1 MMDNRNKEE
10 NLLDETM
17 GTQKEQEKDL
27 TVDTVEDRKEASD
40 EEICSEEVKLLEV
53 PGEEATQEGESD
65 EVEETVPK
73 IKLSQKVKKSFQN
86 RKFRSGAYTA
96 AVSVVVI
103 AIVLVVNIFISR
115 FDWKLDL
122 SSNRIFTLTDATKDF
137 VKGIN
142 DDITI
147 YYLVK
152 AGDEYDYYV
161 NLAERYDALSDHIT
175 LEYKD
180 PVLYPKFAQ
189 TYTDS
194 AVTENSV
201 IVVNNTNGRSKYI
214 DSTEMQETSM
224 DYSTYQ
230 TYTTG
235 IDFEGQVTAALQY
248 VTSDE
253 CPVFYQVTGH
263 SEQEA
268 GASFSSLI
276 SKQNIEL
283 KTFTTTK
290 VESVPEDCDGLI
302 IYAPRTDYTEQEVNM
317 IKDYLVNGGKAMIIA
332 DYFTNDCK
340 NFVSLLNY
348 YGVEIV
354 DGYIMEADYDHM
366 AYQFAPYIIPEVNS
380 SIDALSNFS
389 STGSFVVSP
398 YSVGIRTLEAVRST
412 VTIEDF
418 LTTSDNSFSKADI
431 ESKTMSKEDGDIDG
445 PFSVGVAI
453 SETYNEVETN
463 LIVLGGPMIP
473 DESTISSPSY
483 ANYDLMSSLVSSM
496 SDSEVQALSIP
507 TKSLQ
512 SSYLTLTSSQQ
523 NFWLYTAFIII
534 PVIVLITGGVVVIR
548 RRKK

>member
-1 MMDNRNKEE
+1 MMDDRNKEE
-10 NLLDETM
+10 NLQAVDETID
-17 GTQKEQEKDL
+17 TQTEQEKDL
-27 TVDTVEDRKEASD
+27 NETVETVEEDRAEASD
-40 EEICSEEVKLLEV
+40 EETS
-53 PGEEATQEGESD
+53 S
-65 EVEETVPK
+65 EETVPK
-73 IKLSQKVKKSFQN
+73 IKLGQKVKQSFQN
-86 RKFRSGAYTA
+86 RKFRSGAYATT
-96 AVSVVVI
+96 VSVVVI
-103 AIVLVVNIFISR
+103 AIVFVVNIFISR

-122 SSNRIFTLTDATKDF
+122 SSNQIFTLTDATKDF

-194 AVTENSV
+194 SVSENSV

-214 DSTEMQETSM
+214 DSADMQETSM

-248 VTSDE
+248 VTSEE

-268 GASFSSLI
+268 GTSLSSLI

-283 KTFTTTK
+283 KSFTTTK

-302 IYAPRTDYTEQEVNM
+302 IYAPRTDYTEQEVTM
-317 IKDYLVNGGKAMIIA
+317 IQDYLVNGGKAMIIA
-332 DYFTNDCK
+332 DYYTNDCP
-340 NFVSLLNY
+340 NFTSLLNY

-366 AYQFAPYIIPEVNS
+366 AYQFAPYIIPDVDS

-389 STGSFVVSP
+389 STENFVVSP
-398 YSVGIRTLEAVRST
+398 YSVGIRTLDTVRST

-418 LTTSDNSFSKADI
+418 LTTSDESFSKADI
-431 ESKTMSKEDGDIDG
+431 ESKTMSKEDGDIEG
-445 PFSVGVAI
+445 PFSIGVAI

-473 DESTISSPSY
+473 DDSTLSSASY
-483 ANYDLMSSLVSSM
+483 ANYDLMSSLVSSL
-496 SDSEVQALSIP
+496 SDSEVQALSIA

-534 PVIVLITGGVVVIR
+534 PVLVLIAGGVVVIR